1 MASTYGFIGLGLI
14 GGSIAK
20 GLKAAEPDCVIMA
33 YMRSRARLETAR
45 SEGTVDRI
53 LTGITEELSAC
64 DIIFLCT
71 PTELCSEYL
80 AALNRLA
87 RKSMNTPVETQKQRA
102 AGRCRY
108 LLAAR
113 VLFVFVEVRPR
124 SCSHRCCK
132 WRACSESP

>member
-87 RKSMNTPVETQKQRA
+87 KEQKQRA
-102 AGRCRY
+102 AKRCRY

-124 SCSHRCCK
+124 CCSHRCCK
-132 WRACSESP
+132 WRACSGSP